1 MAAHREVDGIS
12 HNGIPPGALPRN
24 WMRLI
29 SLEKEFYRTC
39 AAVRKSGEELQEVF
53 FRYAYDRVNIT

>member
-12 HNGIPPGALPRN
+12 HSYIPPGARSSD
-24 WMRLI
+24 WMRLL

-39 AAVRKSGEELQEVF
+39 AAVRKSGEALQEVK
-53 FRYAYDRVNIT
+53 N